1 MKAPTPKKPTVAKTT
16 STNAT
21 KQALEAAKNDTTA
34 APSTTDTTAAP
45 AGTTAVD
52 TSTDQSNAEGNAGG
66 SESDDTADAGTSATD
81 AASDGAVTSTT
92 TEGEGVSEES
102 GSTPEADAPSLPD
115 TVKAQ
120 DSTPATPAPSRD
132 EALNAAAE
140 RLGVRVYHVKSK
152 DNIVPVREH
161 ITLFSPVKNSELDTA
176 EYTSLHQIKH
186 NIDDKALEKYA
197 LEAFTSEVH
206 SQLQLERRR
215 G

>member
-1 MKAPTPKKPTVAKTT
+1 MAANKPTPKKPTVTKAT
-16 STNAT
+16 STTAT

-34 APSTTDTTAAP
+34 APS
-45 AGTTAVD
+45 GTTTVD
-52 TSTDQSNAEGNAGG
+52 TATTQPDAEGNAGG
-66 SESDDTADAGTSATD
+66 SESDDTAAADAG
-81 AASDGAVTSTT
+81 ASDSTT
-92 TEGEGVSEES
+92 TEGKGV
-102 GSTPEADAPSLPD
+102 PEADAPSVPD

-120 DSTPATPAPSRD
+120 DSTTATPAPSRD

-152 DNIVPVREH
+152 EGIVPVREY
-161 ITLFSPVKNSELDTA
+161 ITLFPSVKNPELDTA

-186 NIDDKALEKYA
+186 NLKDWSLEKYA
-197 LEAFTSEVH
+197 VEAFTSEVN